1 MRDIYS
7 VKLRNVT
14 PSAVKKGNLRASYF
28 PYERFYI
35 FHKEDLESGLV
46 DRMFYVYL
54 LHHLTD
60 ETLQKVIKDRIDIFN
75 VISIKG
81 TLPNKTTHIKDHTGV
96 KSRVNWHI
104 KDFDQHVL
112 VVPTYSRKAI
122 SIRADDDEQ
131 KKESNVG
138 YVRSKN
144 YLGIV
149 EYDLGAMP
157 DLIVNKEN
165 LRQPCF
171 FCDFYLDGFQVG
183 ACKFGDVTCRRR
195 CHIFLPEKRLEINL
209 GEEDV

>member
-14 PSAVKKGNLRASYF
+14 PAAVNKGILRASYF

-54 LHHLTD
+54 LHYLNNT
-60 ETLQKVIKDRIDIFN
+60 TLQEKIKNNIDVFKVIT
-75 VISIKG
+75 IKPK
-81 TLPNKTTHIKDHTGV
+81 LPNNTVLIKTNTDV

-112 VVPTYSRKAI
+112 VIPTYSRKAQPKA
-122 SIRADDDEQ
+122 SEQ
-131 KKESNVG
+131 KEESNMG
-138 YVRSKN
+138 YVKSKN
-144 YLGIV
+144 YTGLI
-149 EYDLGAMP
+149 EEELGAIP

-165 LRQPCF
+165 LHQPCF
-171 FCDFYLDGFQVG
+171 FCDSYLDGFQAG
-183 ACKFGDVTCRRR
+183 NCRFGNVNCRRH